1 MDTAKMQN
9 NYILQTG
16 AVMLLISL
24 LSVVCAIVVG
34 FLSAR
39 TAAGVARDMRKAV
52 FQKVESFSNTEFDKF
67 STASLI
73 TRSTNDITQIQM
85 VVIMMMRMVFYAPIM
100 GVGGIIRAVGKDSSM
115 WWIIAVAVGML
126 LSLVVIVFS
135 LSLPK
140 FKMHAEPDRPAQ
152 PGDARKPVGH
162 DGDPRLQHAA
172 FRGEP
177 L

>member
-1 MDTAKMQN
+1 
-9 NYILQTG
+9 
-16 AVMLLISL
+16 MLLITL
-24 LSVVCAIVVG
+24 LSVACTIAVG

-39 TAAGVARDMRKAV
+39 TAAGVARDLRQAV

-100 GVGGIIRAVGKDSSM
+100 GVGGIIRAIGKDSSM
-115 WWIIAVAVGML
+115 WWIIAVAVAML
-126 LSLVVIVFS
+126 LSLIVIVFS

-140 FKMHAEPDRPAQ
+140 FKIMQNLIDRLNLVTRENLSGMMVIRAFNMQ
-152 PGDARKPVGH
+152 PFE
-162 DGDPRLQHAA
+162 QQ
-172 FRGEP
+172 P
-177 L
+177 LRHRPTRT